1 MKLSSFCH
9 INQLSQAARAGFDDV
24 ELDICELAAME
35 EEEFNAFYTEAEQT
49 EFSFEVCSDVI
60 PLTVR
65 FHSPDFDA
73 AYWLRHVRLGAERT
87 ARLGA
92 RRWTFG
98 AGKCRSIPDGYPDPQ
113 GAVRRVE
120 EFVGAVCDVLS
131 PYGISLLVE
140 PLGPANSNFIQTIG
154 EAVEFI
160 KRVDRKN
167 LGTMCD
173 LRHMYKMEEPFSD
186 IRKYHE
192 WIWHAHIDNP
202 VGIRR
207 LFPRK
212 SDGYEGCEEYIG
224 TLIRAGCDGILAIEA
239 LDCGDFL
246 SEARESVEYLKEII
260 NRQYQ
265 EAADGNKS

>member
-9 INQLSQAARAGFDDV
+9 VNQLSQAVRAGFDDV

-35 EEEFNAFYTEAEQT
+35 ESEFKTFCAEAGQT
-49 EFSFEVCSDVI
+49 GFSFEVCSDVI

-65 FHSPDFDA
+65 FHSPDFEA
-73 AYWLRHVRLGAERT
+73 AYWLQHVRRGAEQT

-92 RRWTFG
+92 RLWTFG

-113 GAVRRVE
+113 GAARRVE
-120 EFVGAVCDVLS
+120 EFVGAVCDVLL

-173 LRHMYKMEEPFSD
+173 LRHMHKMAEPFSD
-186 IRKYHE
+186 IQKHHE

-202 VGIRR
+202 TGTRR
-207 LFPRK
+207 LFPRRG
-212 SDGYEGCEEYIG
+212 DGYEGYEEYIS
-224 TLIRAGCDGILAIEA
+224 TLIRTGCDGILAIEA
-239 LDCGDFL
+239 LDCEDFL
-246 SEARESVEYLKEII
+246 SEAGESVNYLKEII

-265 EAADGNKS
+265 EGVDGNKP

>member
-9 INQLSQAARAGFDDV
+9 VNQLSQAVRAGFDDV

-35 EEEFNAFYTEAEQT
+35 ESEFKTFCAEAGQT
-49 EFSFEVCSDVI
+49 GFSFDVCSDVI

-65 FHSPDFDA
+65 FHSPD
-73 AYWLRHVRLGAERT
+73 
-87 ARLGA
+87 
-92 RRWTFG
+92 FG

-113 GAVRRVE
+113 GAARRVE
-120 EFVGAVCDVLS
+120 EFVGAVCDVLL

-173 LRHMYKMEEPFSD
+173 LRHMHKMAEPFSD
-186 IRKYHE
+186 IQKHHE

-202 VGIRR
+202 TGTRR
-207 LFPRK
+207 LFPRRG
-212 SDGYEGCEEYIG
+212 DGYEGYEEYIS
-224 TLIRAGCDGILAIEA
+224 TLIRTGCDGILAIEA
-239 LDCGDFL
+239 LDCEDFL
-246 SEARESVEYLKEII
+246 SEAGESVNYLKEII

-265 EAADGNKS
+265 EGVDGNKP